1 MSIDPVLKNRLK
13 AARVARGWSQDE
25 LARRSGLSRSG
36 VSAIEIERLVP
47 SAAAALAL
55 ARALE
60 CRVEDLFQLD
70 EEAATAPDWA
80 WQPAESPCRY
90 WEAAV
95 AGRRLLY
102 PGDSVGEP
110 LLAHDGFFEGTAA
123 APARQEIAERT
134 LVLACCDP
142 AVNLLAAELSE
153 RQIRLLVLPR
163 SSRQALELLQQGLVH
178 VAGIHLSRS
187 GEEGNATAAKET
199 LGAGY
204 RLLRLARWQ
213 EGLAFAPGERITSIR
228 GALEARLRWV
238 GREKGSG
245 ARQCL
250 DEILGE
256 RKSPRHEAHSHRGVA
271 EVIRA
276 GLADA
281 GVCLRL
287 VSQQAGLDFLGIRE
301 EAYDLCFAA
310 NAAHDPRLRALVEVV
325 ESRRFRELIGQLPGY
340 ASSDTGESRTVQ

>member
-1 MSIDPVLKNRLK
+1 MSTEFALKNRLK
-13 AARVARGWSQDE
+13 AARLARGWSQEE
-25 LARRSGLSRSG
+25 LAERSGLSRSG

-60 CRVEDLFQLD
+60 CRVEDLLQLD
-70 EEAATAPDWA
+70 DESPTAPTWA
-80 WQPAESPCRY
+80 WQPAEAPCRY
-90 WEAAV
+90 WEAEV

-102 PGDSVGEP
+102 AGDVVGEP
-110 LLAHDGFFEGTAA
+110 LLAHDGFFAGALPSP
-123 APARQEIAERT
+123 APQEVAERT

-142 AVNLLAAELSE
+142 AVNLLAGELA
-153 RQIRLLVLPR
+153 RQGIRLLVLSR
-163 SSRQALELLQQGLVH
+163 SSRQALELLEQRLVH
-178 VAGIHLSRS
+178 VAGVHLSRS
-187 GEEGNATAAKET
+187 GEEGNASAVKQT

-213 EGLAFAPGERITSIR
+213 EGLAFAPAERITSVR
-228 GALEARLRWV
+228 SALKSRLRWV
-238 GREKGSG
+238 GREPGSG

-250 DEILGE
+250 DEILGT

-271 EVIRA
+271 EVIRT

-281 GVCLRL
+281 GVCLKL

-310 NAAHDPRLRALVEVV
+310 GAEHDPRIRALLTVI
-325 ESRRFRELIGQLPGY
+325 ESPRFRKLIGELPGY
-340 ASSDTGESRTVQ
+340 ATADTGTLRTVR